1 MNDAYHAQQ
10 LNALIAQIG
19 AKNEPAMKQL
29 YDLTAPRMHGLAL
42 RIVRQPEW
50 AEDVMQEAYLTVW
63 RTAKD
68 FRSALS
74 PASAWMSLIVRS
86 RALDLLRRKAVERNH
101 LTDELDEVLEESLA
115 SHNPTPPEQRLA
127 SEQTQALQ
135 QCMDKLE
142 RRQREVISLA
152 YLRDLTHS
160 ELAQQLSLPL
170 GTVKTWIRRGL
181 TQLRGCM
188 SQLV

>member
-1 MNDAYHAQQ
+1 MNDAHHAQQ

-19 AKNEPAMKQL
+19 AKNELAMKQL

-115 SHNPTPPEQRLA
+115 SHTPTRATPGQRTDA
-127 SEQTQALQ
+127 
-135 QCMDKLE
+135 
-142 RRQREVISLA
+142 
-152 YLRDLTHS
+152 
-160 ELAQQLSLPL
+160 
-170 GTVKTWIRRGL
+170 GL
-181 TQLRGCM
+181 TGVHGQAGKTPA
-188 SQLV
+188 

>member
-1 MNDAYHAQQ
+1 
-10 LNALIAQIG
+10 
-19 AKNEPAMKQL
+19 MKQL

-115 SHNPTPPEQRLA
+115 SHTPTPPEQRLA